1 MLALLMGLP
10 CSPRKSLLIR
20 RSWLMLARLAAP
32 FSRRRSLLM
41 LARLAVALLSP
52 RSWMLIRRSFLM
64 LVHQRR
70 GLLLAVLEATPRMT
84 LKVLVALV
92 AALDIRRKS
101 FLVAAASRAL
111 TILRSPLTALELV
124 ELVSAV
130 LAAASNPKRRT
141 SHRSARVLAP
151 ALTTLLGH
159 RTNLRTWL
167 LVEALMS
174 CLRLSRMRL
183 LHETVVRG
191 LMLRRIC
198 RMSWKRR
205 VQRPR
210 ALRTLMTNMQMT
222 SMRRTTSMKTTK
234 SLRMLLTR
242 KLRRRAPVA

>member
-20 RSWLMLARLAAP
+20 RSWLMLARLVAP

-84 LKVLVALV
+84 LTVLVALV

-111 TILRSPLTALELV
+111 TILRSPLMALVLV

-130 LAAASNPKRRT
+130 LAAPSNPKR

-167 LVEALMS
+167 LLEALMS

-191 LMLRRIC
+191 LMLRRMC